1 MMDSKGILI
10 VVSGFSGAG
19 KGTLMKE
26 LLKNHPGQYTLSIS
40 ATTRQPRDGE
50 EDGREY
56 FFITTEE
63 FEKMI
68 AQDQL
73 IEYARYVNNY
83 YGTPRAYVEQKL
95 EEGKDVILEIEIQGA
110 MKVKK
115 AFPKTVLLFVTP
127 PTAGELKHR
136 LTCRGTETEEV
147 IDSRLRR
154 AVEEADGMDQY
165 DHQRRPGAVCEGVA
179 RHCPGRAPKEL
190 PEYGIYGKDQAGSA
204 EIERRIRS
212 MLHPSYTDLMKV
224 VNKDVEEGETK
235 IVNSRYSIVLAT
247 SKRARQIIDGEL
259 PMVNIKSEAKPLSLA
274 IQELNEGKLKIIAE
288 SAAAEEEEQAF
299 EEALTEEVLEEE
311 PLTEEIPEVEAATE

>member
-19 KGTLMKE
+19 KGTLMKA
-26 LLKNHPGQYTLSIS
+26 LLKQYPGQYTLSIS

-56 FFITTEE
+56 FFITKEE

-68 AQDQL
+68 AQEQL

-115 AFPKTVLLFVTP
+115 RFPETVLLFVAT
-127 PTAGELKHR
+127 PTAGELKRR
-136 LTCRGTETEEV
+136 LTGRGTESEEV
-147 IDSRLRR
+147 IESRLQR

-165 DHQRRPGAVCEGVA
+165 DYLIINDDLERCT
-179 RHCPGRAPKEL
+179 KEL
-190 PEYGIYGKDQAGSA
+190 HDIIQGEH
-204 EIERRIRS
+204 RRSFRN
-212 MLHPSYTDLMKV
+212 MEFM
-224 VNKDVEEGETK
+224 E
-235 IVNSRYSIVLAT
+235 
-247 SKRARQIIDGEL
+247 
-259 PMVNIKSEAKPLSLA
+259 NIKQDL
-274 IQELNEGKLKIIAE
+274 QRLKGE
-288 SAAAEEEEQAF
+288 
-299 EEALTEEVLEEE
+299 
-311 PLTEEIPEVEAATE
+311 

>member
-1 MMDSKGILI
+1 MSNDSEQQQYEKQTAQQMCLRSAAMIVIHSDEEKRMMDSKGILI

-26 LLKNHPGQYTLSIS
+26 LLKQYPGQYTLSIS

-95 EEGKDVILEIEIQGA
+95 EEGKDVILEIEIQG
-110 MKVKK
+110 
-115 AFPKTVLLFVTP
+115 
-127 PTAGELKHR
+127 HR

-165 DHQRRPGAVCEGVA
+165 DYLIINDDLERCA
-179 RHCPGRAPKEL
+179 KEL
-190 PEYGIYGKDQAGSA
+190 HDIVQGEHRKSFRNTEFMEKIKQ
-204 EIERRIRS
+204 
-212 MLHPSYTDLMKV
+212 DLQRLK
-224 VNKDVEEGETK
+224 GE
-235 IVNSRYSIVLAT
+235 
-247 SKRARQIIDGEL
+247 
-259 PMVNIKSEAKPLSLA
+259 
-274 IQELNEGKLKIIAE
+274 
-288 SAAAEEEEQAF
+288 
-299 EEALTEEVLEEE
+299 
-311 PLTEEIPEVEAATE
+311 

>member
-19 KGTLMKE
+19 KGTLMKA
-26 LLKNHPGQYTLSIS
+26 LLKQYPGQYTLSIS

-56 FFITTEE
+56 FFITKEE

-68 AQDQL
+68 AQEQL

-115 AFPKTVLLFVTP
+115 RFPETVLLFVAT
-127 PTAGELKHR
+127 PTAGELKRR
-136 LTCRGTETEEV
+136 LTGRGTESEEV
-147 IDSRLRR
+147 IESRLQR

-165 DHQRRPGAVCEGVA
+165 DYLIINDDLERCTKKLHDIIQGEHRRSFRNMEFM
-179 RHCPGRAPKEL
+179 E
-190 PEYGIYGKDQAGSA
+190 
-204 EIERRIRS
+204 
-212 MLHPSYTDLMKV
+212 
-224 VNKDVEEGETK
+224 
-235 IVNSRYSIVLAT
+235 
-247 SKRARQIIDGEL
+247 
-259 PMVNIKSEAKPLSLA
+259 NIKQDL
-274 IQELNEGKLKIIAE
+274 QRLKGE
-288 SAAAEEEEQAF
+288 
-299 EEALTEEVLEEE
+299 
-311 PLTEEIPEVEAATE
+311 

>member
-115 AFPKTVLLFVTP
+115 AFPETVLLFVTP

-136 LTCRGTETEEV
+136 LTGRGTETEEV

-165 DHQRRPGAVCEGVA
+165 DYLIINDDLERCA
-179 RHCPGRAPKEL
+179 KEL
-190 PEYGIYGKDQAGSA
+190 HDIIQGEHRKNFRNTEFMEKIKQ
-204 EIERRIRS
+204 
-212 MLHPSYTDLMKV
+212 DLQRLK
-224 VNKDVEEGETK
+224 GE
-235 IVNSRYSIVLAT
+235 
-247 SKRARQIIDGEL
+247 
-259 PMVNIKSEAKPLSLA
+259 
-274 IQELNEGKLKIIAE
+274 
-288 SAAAEEEEQAF
+288 
-299 EEALTEEVLEEE
+299 
-311 PLTEEIPEVEAATE
+311 

>member
-136 LTCRGTETEEV
+136 LTGRGTETEEV

-165 DHQRRPGAVCEGVA
+165 DYLIINDDLERCA
-179 RHCPGRAPKEL
+179 KEL
-190 PEYGIYGKDQAGSA
+190 HD
-204 EIERRIRS
+204 
-212 MLHPSYTDLMKV
+212 
-224 VNKDVEEGETK
+224 
-235 IVNSRYSIVLAT
+235 IVQGDHR
-247 SKRARQIIDGEL
+247 
-259 PMVNIKSEAKPLSLA
+259 KSFR
-274 IQELNEGKLKIIAE
+274 N
-288 SAAAEEEEQAF
+288 
-299 EEALTEEVLEEE
+299 T
-311 PLTEEIPEVEAATE
+311 

>member
-1 MMDSKGILI
+1 MDSKGILI

-40 ATTRQPRDGE
+40 ATTRHPRDGE

-110 MKVKK
+110 MKVKE
-115 AFPKTVLLFVTP
+115 AFPETVLLFVTP

-136 LTCRGTETEEV
+136 LTGRGTETEEV

-165 DHQRRPGAVCEGVA
+165 DYLIINDDLERCA
-179 RHCPGRAPKEL
+179 KEL
-190 PEYGIYGKDQAGSA
+190 HDIIQGEHRKNFRNTEFMEKIKQ
-204 EIERRIRS
+204 
-212 MLHPSYTDLMKV
+212 DLQRLK
-224 VNKDVEEGETK
+224 GE
-235 IVNSRYSIVLAT
+235 
-247 SKRARQIIDGEL
+247 
-259 PMVNIKSEAKPLSLA
+259 
-274 IQELNEGKLKIIAE
+274 
-288 SAAAEEEEQAF
+288 
-299 EEALTEEVLEEE
+299 
-311 PLTEEIPEVEAATE
+311 

>member
-95 EEGKDVILEIEIQGA
+95 EEGKDVILEIEIQG
-110 MKVKK
+110 
-115 AFPKTVLLFVTP
+115 L
-127 PTAGELKHR
+127 
-136 LTCRGTETEEV
+136 
-147 IDSRLRR
+147 
-154 AVEEADGMDQY
+154 
-165 DHQRRPGAVCEGVA
+165 
-179 RHCPGRAPKEL
+179 
-190 PEYGIYGKDQAGSA
+190 
-204 EIERRIRS
+204 
-212 MLHPSYTDLMKV
+212 
-224 VNKDVEEGETK
+224 
-235 IVNSRYSIVLAT
+235 
-247 SKRARQIIDGEL
+247 
-259 PMVNIKSEAKPLSLA
+259 
-274 IQELNEGKLKIIAE
+274 
-288 SAAAEEEEQAF
+288 
-299 EEALTEEVLEEE
+299 
-311 PLTEEIPEVEAATE
+311 

>member
-115 AFPKTVLLFVTP
+115 AFPETVLLFVTP

-136 LTCRGTETEEV
+136 LTGRGTETEEV

-165 DHQRRPGAVCEGVA
+165 DYLIINDDLERCA
-179 RHCPGRAPKEL
+179 KEL
-190 PEYGIYGKDQAGSA
+190 HDIIQGEHRKSFRNVEFMEKIKQ
-204 EIERRIRS
+204 
-212 MLHPSYTDLMKV
+212 DLQRLK
-224 VNKDVEEGETK
+224 GE
-235 IVNSRYSIVLAT
+235 
-247 SKRARQIIDGEL
+247 
-259 PMVNIKSEAKPLSLA
+259 
-274 IQELNEGKLKIIAE
+274 
-288 SAAAEEEEQAF
+288 
-299 EEALTEEVLEEE
+299 
-311 PLTEEIPEVEAATE
+311 